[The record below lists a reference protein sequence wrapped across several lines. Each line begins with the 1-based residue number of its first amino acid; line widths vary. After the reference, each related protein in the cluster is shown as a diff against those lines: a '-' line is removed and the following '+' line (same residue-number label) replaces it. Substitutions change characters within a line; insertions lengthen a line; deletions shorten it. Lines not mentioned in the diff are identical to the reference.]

1 MTLIAVQL
9 PDVAKE
15 NISII
20 KASNGGIMKINI
32 QKQGIFLCPYSE
44 NDEEKLSKLSNGIY
58 QIDLKDMDIRTLKQ
72 SASLHLW
79 ASQISKILNKN
90 SLYMT
95 GVFGNKIEWSGEL
108 VKTQIIKATIKKVFD
123 IDSTT
128 KLKRKEIDE
137 MIDFV
142 TIAFASKGVEIPMF
156 PSRELWNENKK
167 EK

>member
-1 MTLIAVQL
+1 
-9 PDVAKE
+9 
-15 NISII
+15 
-20 KASNGGIMKINI
+20 MKITLKKI
-32 QKQGIFLCPYSE
+32 GDILVP
-44 NDEEKLSKLSNGIY
+44 DTDDDLEKLNKFSDAVY
-58 QIDLKDMDIRTLKQ
+58 EVDMKNLDSRTMAQ
-72 SASLHLW
+72 NRALHLW

-95 GVFGNKIEWSGEL
+95 GVFGNKIDWSGEL

-142 TIAFASKGVEIPMF
+142 TIAFASKGVEIPSF
-156 PSRELWNENKK
+156 PSRELWNEIKK